1 MGQRR
6 NKNFFKN
13 ILRQMKMELKHSKT
27 YGYSKSS
34 SKKEVRSNKYLPQET
49 SLKQPS
55 LTPQNTRKR
64 TNEAQS

>member
-1 MGQRR
+1 
-6 NKNFFKN
+6 
-13 ILRQMKMELKHSKT
+13 MKMELKHSKT